1 MTNLEKQFGDL
12 KDQLYKD
19 RLSQVDAKLQEVIA
33 GKASEY
39 LDLWQ
44 ICRRTCR
51 SEQRLRAV
59 ATFGPHRGKTNVSTN
74 KNEKQQHNAR
84 SEEGKLFYDGEWY
97 CRGQTI
103 CIDKK

>member
-51 SEQRLRAV
+51 SEQRLRSSGMMSCSQGR
-59 ATFGPHRGKTNVSTN
+59 TRGKIHLVQTKIKSQLCQTSYFIIQVSTEISLAC
-74 KNEKQQHNAR
+74 KMV
-84 SEEGKLFYDGEWY
+84 F
-97 CRGQTI
+97 
-103 CIDKK
+103 